1 MDQGRLVPPIADSL
15 SQPMSESWQEQARA
29 SLQLLASAPLRPAD
43 KIALLQG
50 WLGTIGASPPT
61 AET

>member
-43 KIALLQG
+43 KIAL
-50 WLGTIGASPPT
+50 PPT
-61 AET
+61 QKSTLF